1 MEFVYDDNG
10 NRIGFRLSSPEEIAD
25 FERLTQLARRLK
37 DEKYAKARKVFD
49 AVERGNESVDFDDR
63 SGATDAIVWSWADEL
78 DDAIRDNL
86 DHRTIGAFIQIV
98 LESRQKSAQVARALA
113 RHTENRNMK
122 ADVFAW
128 LDANMSKFES
138 MDEAAGEIAGKL
150 VPIKWRTARDWIT
163 AWKKERAAGTP

>member
-1 MEFVYDDNG
+1 
-10 NRIGFRLSSPEEIAD
+10 
-25 FERLTQLARRLK
+25 
-37 DEKYAKARKVFD
+37 
-49 AVERGNESVDFDDR
+49 
-63 SGATDAIVWSWADEL
+63 
-78 DDAIRDNL
+78 
-86 DHRTIGAFIQIV
+86 
-98 LESRQKSAQVARALA
+98 
-113 RHTENRNMK
+113 MK